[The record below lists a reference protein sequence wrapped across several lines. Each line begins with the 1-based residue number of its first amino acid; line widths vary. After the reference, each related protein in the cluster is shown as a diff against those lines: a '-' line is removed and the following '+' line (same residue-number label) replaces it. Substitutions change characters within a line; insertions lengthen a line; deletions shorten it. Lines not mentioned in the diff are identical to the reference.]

1 MLTTLRV
8 LGHFLRGR
16 SSLWQCYTSVTWR
29 TCERCLSWH
38 GRIVADPK
46 SLPSHDGCAHELRR
60 FPVWRLAEH
69 REHRRRMAE
78 RTREELHRRD
88 LFRKAAASLPAD
100 PAKALRLFER
110 AASVDVYLP
119 EIEALARDHALTDPA
134 LRARLREILLKHW
147 KAKFAKERYERQ
159 PELARTEQEAWGV
172 ARIKELLP

>member
-1 MLTTLRV
+1 
-8 LGHFLRGR
+8 
-16 SSLWQCYTSVTWR
+16 
-29 TCERCLSWH
+29 
-38 GRIVADPK
+38 
-46 SLPSHDGCAHELRR
+46 
-60 FPVWRLAEH
+60 
-69 REHRRRMAE
+69 MAE